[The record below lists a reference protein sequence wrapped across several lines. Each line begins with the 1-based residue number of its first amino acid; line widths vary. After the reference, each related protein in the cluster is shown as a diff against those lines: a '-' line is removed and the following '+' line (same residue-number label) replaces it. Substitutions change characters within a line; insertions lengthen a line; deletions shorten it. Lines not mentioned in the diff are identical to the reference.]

1 MKSKKAQEE
10 IVGFVLIMVIVA
22 VGFLIFLGFNLRQ
35 GITTTEES
43 FDLYQFLE
51 SSMEYTTECSLRYE
65 KDFAKLGDLFESC
78 YLGKNCF
85 GGQQSSCEVLEA
97 TLEGIFSESFVIDP
111 ESKYTSFEFESYFV
125 EGEERKEIFSL
136 DKEEEECGGKIRG
149 STYILPAFP
158 GNIENSLKLCIAIT

>member
-43 FDLYQFLE
+43 FDLHQFLE

-65 KDFAKLGDLFESC
+65 KDLAKLGDLFESC
-78 YLGKNCF
+78 YFGKTCF
-85 GGQQSSCEVLEA
+85 GAVGVC
-97 TLEGIFSESFVIDP
+97 
-111 ESKYTSFEFESYFV
+111 
-125 EGEERKEIFSL
+125 
-136 DKEEEECGGKIRG
+136 
-149 STYILPAFP
+149 
-158 GNIENSLKLCIAIT
+158 